1 MDKDKNDNL
10 SVQERGRL
18 LMSLM
23 RDPAQQPT
31 LEAKQAQRILRSLQ
45 IHPPKHL
52 DSGTVIINNPV
63 TNTQASLRST
73 EQGWGVEFKSN
84 DKYTRPKIPNTKVQ
98 TLGTEAAVNQLI
110 NELPASR
117 NKSTGVDNRYTFSPV
132 QDMKDIEKQF
142 RTGKPSNQRNSGYK
156 RQTKGAFNAH
166 LNKDGEWVGHG
177 TRKGETTWQPRAAGG
192 RFGKHV
198 QFDPTDVVRKLGKVA
213 IERGAVRFIPQIGPA
228 LQTVLT
234 VDGTVESLTGKSP
247 IKEFMSAADK
257 AIKNQSIPRPATLMM
272 P

>member
-1 MDKDKNDNL
+1 MDKDKNL

-23 RDPAQQPT
+23 RDPAQQST
-31 LEAKQAQRILRSLQ
+31 ADAKQAQRILRSLQ
-45 IHPPKHL
+45 IHQPKQL
-52 DSGTVIINNPV
+52 RSGSTVINNPV
-63 TNTQASLRST
+63 TKVQGSMHPT
-73 EQGWGVEFKSN
+73 EQGKDVSFKAN
-84 DKYTRPKIPNTKVQ
+84 DKYTRPKVRNTKIQ
-98 TLGTEAAVNQLI
+98 TMGTEATVNQLI
-110 NELPASR
+110 NELPTSR
-117 NKSTGVDNRYTFSPV
+117 NKTTGVDNRYTFSPV
-132 QDMKDIEKQF
+132 QDMKDLDKQF
-142 RTGKPSNQRNSGYK
+142 RTGKPSNQRNSAYK
-156 RQTKGAFNAH
+156 RQTKGAFQAH
-166 LNKDGEWVGHG
+166 QNKDYEWVGHG

-192 RFGKHV
+192 KFGKHV

-213 IERGAVRFIPQIGPA
+213 IEKGAVRFIPQIGPA

-257 AIKNQSIPRPATLMM
+257 SIKNQSIPRPATLMM